1 MIATHMDGL
10 RACLSQV
17 VPVHESALVT
27 PNDEFVQDGYIILF
41 PSSPRDRVERYTA
54 TQMADGP
61 ADFDID
67 IKVCGV
73 TPGQVIAILDRTRT
87 TFLGGAF
94 VVPGR
99 QISGRQVEGG
109 GVVRRDTSLKP
120 GIYYADVG
128 LLFTSRR
135 G

>member
-1 MIATHMDGL
+1 MIAEHMAGL
-10 RACLSQV
+10 RACLETV
-17 VPVHESALVT
+17 VPVHDSALVT
-27 PNDEFVQDGYIILF
+27 PHDEFVQEGYIVMF
-41 PSSPRDRVERYTA
+41 PSTPKDRVERYTA
-54 TQMADGP
+54 DRVSDGP
-61 ADFDID
+61 ADFDVD

-73 TPGQVIAILDRTRT
+73 TPGQVIAILDRIRT
-87 TFLGGAF
+87 VFLGSAF

-99 QISGRQVEGG
+99 AVSGRQVEGG